1 MKLRNHQF
9 SIQPRIFEG
18 STYRHPW
25 YQHVAKEN
33 GCARKS
39 DKAISW
45 YDYSKV
51 ALVEY
56 YGDKSL
62 QLNRPNPPSK
72 EAVERARFID
82 KTYEWKGRSDSIRS
96 GD

>member
-18 STYRHPW
+18 SEYVHPW
-25 YQHVAKEN
+25 YKYN
-33 GCARKS
+33 YNK
-39 DKAISW
+39 I
-45 YDYSKV
+45 

-56 YGDKSL
+56 YGKDSL

-82 KTYEWKGRSDSIRS
+82 RTYEWKGRTNSVRS

>member
-18 STYRHPW
+18 SKYVHPW
-25 YQHVAKEN
+25 YEYNYNK
-33 GCARKS
+33 
-39 DKAISW
+39 IS
-45 YDYSKV
+45 
-51 ALVEY
+51 LVEY
-56 YGDKSL
+56 YGKDSL
-62 QLNRPNPPSK
+62 QLNKPNPPSK

-82 KTYEWKGRSDSIRS
+82 RTYEWKGRANSVRS

>member
-18 STYRHPW
+18 SEYVHPW
-25 YQHVAKEN
+25 Y
-33 GCARKS
+33 
-39 DKAISW
+39 
-45 YDYSKV
+45 DYTKV

-56 YGDKSL
+56 YGENSL
-62 QLNRPNPPSK
+62 QINRPNPPSK

-82 KTYEWKGRSDSIRS
+82 KTYEWRSGTSSIRS
-96 GD
+96 RN

>member
-18 STYRHPW
+18 SEYVHPW
-25 YQHVAKEN
+25 YQYN
-33 GCARKS
+33 YNN
-39 DKAISW
+39 I
-45 YDYSKV
+45 

-82 KTYEWKGRSDSIRS
+82 KTYEWRGRTSSIRS

>member
-18 STYRHPW
+18 SEYVHPW
-25 YQHVAKEN
+25 YQYN
-33 GCARKS
+33 YNN
-39 DKAISW
+39 IS
-45 YDYSKV
+45 
-51 ALVEY
+51 LVEY
-56 YGDKSL
+56 YGKNSL

-82 KTYEWKGRSDSIRS
+82 KTYEWRGRTNSIRPR
-96 GD
+96 D

>member
-18 STYRHPW
+18 SKYVHPW
-25 YQHVAKEN
+25 YEYN
-33 GCARKS
+33 F
-39 DKAISW
+39 
-45 YDYSKV
+45 SKI

-56 YGDKSL
+56 YGENSL

-82 KTYEWKGRSDSIRS
+82 KTYEWKGRTNSIRS
-96 GD
+96 RD

>member
-18 STYRHPW
+18 SNYVHPW
-25 YQHVAKEN
+25 YEYNYKN
-33 GCARKS
+33 
-39 DKAISW
+39 I
-45 YDYSKV
+45 

-82 KTYEWKGRSDSIRS
+82 KTYEWRGRSSSIRS
-96 GD
+96 RD